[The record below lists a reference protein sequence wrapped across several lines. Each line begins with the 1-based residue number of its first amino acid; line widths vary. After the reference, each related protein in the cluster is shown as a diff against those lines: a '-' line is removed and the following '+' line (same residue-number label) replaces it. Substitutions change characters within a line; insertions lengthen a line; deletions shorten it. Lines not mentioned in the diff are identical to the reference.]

1 MDFILGQPW
10 LRAVEPAIDWGIQR
24 VLWEQDGDVVSVFG
38 RKAPPRDVSTGT
50 AAAIEVEVVSTKRF
64 CHDIARGVVCG
75 ASSWVGLLSP
85 AEGTCAA
92 IATTPADLAGTST
105 EQRALHDLLHE
116 FRDVFAAPG
125 KPPQSRVKH
134 RIELVDP
141 TRPPSKHRCYRMS

>member
-10 LRAVEPAIDWGIQR
+10 LRATEPAINWGIQC

-38 RKAPPRDVSTGT
+38 RKAPPRDVSSGT

-85 AEGTCAA
+85 AEGICVA
-92 IATTPADLAGTST
+92 IATMPADLAGTST

-116 FRDVFAAPG
+116 FKDVFAASG
-125 KPPQSRVKH
+125 KPPQSCVKH
-134 RIELVDP
+134 CIELVDP
-141 TRPPSKHRCYRMS
+141 TKPTSKHCCYHMS

>member
-10 LRAVEPAIDWGIQR
+10 LCAVEPAIDWGIQR

-38 RKAPPRDVSTGT
+38 RKAPPRDVSSGT

-64 CHDIARGVVCG
+64 CHDLARGVVCS

-85 AEGTCAA
+85 AEGTSAA
-92 IATTPADLAGTST
+92 IATTPVDLAGISA

-116 FRDVFAAPG
+116 FKDVFAAPG
-125 KPPQSRVKH
+125 KPPQSCVK
-134 RIELVDP
+134 RCIELFDP
-141 TRPPSKHRCYRMS
+141 TKPPSKHHCYCMS